1 MDSDIMDRRWLPL
14 NALRAF
20 EAVGRQGSF
29 TGAAQSLLVS
39 QSAVSRHVI
48 GLEDFLGVPLFDRKP
63 PQPSLTEAGRR
74 LLPVVEKAFERID
87 ATLEEIMRER
97 GEPRR
102 SLRVLLPTT
111 FAQRLAV
118 PILRSFRAEFPD
130 LKLDIDSRPNPGNAE
145 READVAVVY
154 SPPRVASQVL
164 DLLWMVRLT
173 ILCHPA
179 VAERAKGRDIG
190 GFLAAN
196 DLLHVKLDGRPPSF
210 LWENFARAALISQG
224 GAHPGQAGP
233 SNAGPANGGFVHA
246 GHLDRGLIFDTAQL
260 AVQYA
265 LSGEG
270 LALVDPVLFEEE
282 IRAGRLVRPYDIHVD
297 DGYGYYLSIHPDDLD
312 RPEIALFRSWL
323 IRSFA
328 HTPASFDPPMRA

>member
-1 MDSDIMDRRWLPL
+1 MDRRWLPL

-29 TGAAQSLLVS
+29 TAAAQSLLVS

-63 PQPSLTEAGRR
+63 PQPALTEAGKR
-74 LLPVVEKAFERID
+74 LLPVVEKAFGRID
-87 ATLEEIMRER
+87 TTLDEIMRER
-97 GEPRR
+97 GEPQR

-118 PILRSFRAEFPD
+118 PILRHFRAEFPD
-130 LKLDIDSRPNPGNAE
+130 LKLDIDSRPVPGNAE
-145 READVAVVY
+145 READIAVIY
-154 SPPRVASQVL
+154 TPPRVAPQVL
-164 DLLWMVRLT
+164 DLLWMVKLT
-173 ILCHPA
+173 ILCHPE
-179 VAERAKGRDIG
+179 VAAKAREMDIAA
-190 GFLAAN
+190 FLAAN
-196 DLLHVKLDGRPPSF
+196 DLLHVKLDARPPAF
-210 LWENFARAALISQG
+210 LWENFARAAHVS
-224 GAHPGQAGP
+224 AGP
-233 SNAGPANGGFVHA
+233 
-246 GHLDRGLIFDTAQL
+246 LDRGLVFDTAQL

-265 LSGEG
+265 LSGAG

-323 IRSFA
+323 IRRFSRP
-328 HTPASFDPPMRA
+328 PAISEPPQQAM

>member
-1 MDSDIMDRRWLPL
+1 MDRRWLPL

-29 TGAAQSLLVS
+29 TAAAQSLLVS

-63 PQPSLTEAGRR
+63 QQPSLTEAGKR

-87 ATLEEIMRER
+87 TTLEEIMRER

-118 PILRSFRAEFPD
+118 PILRNFRAEFPD
-130 LKLDIDSRPNPGNAE
+130 LKLDIDSRPSPGNAE

-154 SPPRVASQVL
+154 TPPRVAPQVL
-164 DLLWMVRLT
+164 DLLWMVKLT
-173 ILCHPA
+173 ILCHPS
-179 VAERAKGRDIG
+179 VADQAKSQDVAS
-190 GFLAAN
+190 FLSAN
-196 DLLHVKLDGRPPSF
+196 DLLHVRLDARPPAF
-210 LWENFARAALISQG
+210 LWENFARAA
-224 GAHPGQAGP
+224 HVTPG
-233 SNAGPANGGFVHA
+233 N
-246 GHLDRGLIFDTAQL
+246 LDRGLVFDTAQL

-270 LALVDPVLFEEE
+270 LALVDPVLFEDE
-282 IRAGRLVRPYDIHVD
+282 IQSGRLVRPYDIHVD

-323 IRSFA
+323 IRRFSR
-328 HTPASFDPPMRA
+328 PPQGVDLKASDPRPD